1 MAIPSGVND
10 KLKGA
15 LIESSSTSGQ
25 PGMVVLM
32 PDGSSLRG
40 GASGSPLY
48 VQEVNAPAA
57 EDNTNGVIA
66 QALKPLATSTYS
78 WSRFVDFG
86 SNVTANVKAS
96 AGNVKSLYCHNSSGS
111 NAYIQLHN
119 TATTPS
125 SSAVP
130 AFTFLV
136 PAGGAVF
143 VDGAFFGES
152 GYNFATGIAFA
163 FSTTE
168 GTYTAATAGDQVTI
182 IMYK

>member
-1 MAIPSGVND
+1 MAIGTHTTALENKKFVESADVAGQVGVVVLGPN
-10 KLKGA
+10 GES
-15 LIESSSTSGQ
+15 IGGISSS
-25 PGMVVLM
+25 
-32 PDGSSLRG
+32 
-40 GASGSPLY
+40 SPAY

-57 EDNTNGVIA
+57 EDNTNGTIA
-66 QALKPLATSTYS
+66 NAVKPLATSTYS

-125 SSAVP
+125 GSAVP
-130 AFTFLV
+130 AFVFLV

-143 VDGAFFGES
+143 VDGAFFGEN
-152 GYNFATGIAFA
+152 GYNFSTGIAFA

-168 GTYTAATAGDQVTI
+168 GTYTAATAGDQATI